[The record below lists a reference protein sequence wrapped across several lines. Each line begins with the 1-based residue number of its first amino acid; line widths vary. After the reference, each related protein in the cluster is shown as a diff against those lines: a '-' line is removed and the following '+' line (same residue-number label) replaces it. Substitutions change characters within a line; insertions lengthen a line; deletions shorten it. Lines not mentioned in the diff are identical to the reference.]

1 MVRASIFA
9 TSNKRRAYKEQKKSR
24 EREVMMME
32 QTEVSVSLNKT
43 TSDESKKTTKEAEEG
58 GAITTTTTITTKRAV
73 ECIYESNADELNKI
87 RLMRAFVQTQDPSS
101 KDADD
106 LIIRRFLRARDLDIE
121 KASAMFLKYLK
132 WRRTFVPNGFIS
144 ALEIQN
150 DLAQNKMF
158 LQGMD
163 KKGRPIT
170 VAFGGRHFHNKEGLE
185 KFKRFT
191 VFALEKL
198 CSRMPAGQ
206 EKFVVIGDL
215 EGWGYAN
222 SDIRAYLGALS
233 ILQDY
238 YPERL
243 GKLFIVHAPYI
254 FMAVWKIVYPFI
266 DDNTKKKIVF
276 VENKKLKST
285 LLQDID
291 ESQIPEIYGG
301 KLPLAPI
308 QDS

>member
-1 MVRASIFA
+1 MDL
-9 TSNKRRAYKEQKKSR
+9 Q
-24 EREVMMME
+24 
-32 QTEVSVSLNKT
+32 
-43 TSDESKKTTKEAEEG
+43 
-58 GAITTTTTITTKRAV
+58 
-73 ECIYESNADELNKI
+73 
-87 RLMRAFVQTQDPSS
+87 
-101 KDADD
+101 DADD
-106 LIIRRFLRARDLDIE
+106 LMIRRFLWARDLDIE
-121 KASAMFLKYLK
+121 KASAMFLKNLK

-144 ALEIQN
+144 ASEIQN

-163 KKGRPIT
+163 KKGLPIT
-170 VAFGGRHFHNKEGLE
+170 VVFGSRHFHNKGGLE
-185 KFKRFT
+185 EFKRFT

-198 CSRMPAGQ
+198 CLRMPAGQ

-243 GKLFIVHAPYI
+243 GKLFIIHVPYI
-254 FMAVWKIVYPFI
+254 FMAVWKVVYPFI

-301 KLPLAPI
+301 KLPLAPM

>member
-1 MVRASIFA
+1 
-9 TSNKRRAYKEQKKSR
+9 
-24 EREVMMME
+24 MME

-43 TSDESKKTTKEAEEG
+43 TSDESKKTTKEAEEGG

-132 WRRTFVPNGFIS
+132 WRRTFVPDGFIS

>member
-1 MVRASIFA
+1 
-9 TSNKRRAYKEQKKSR
+9 
-24 EREVMMME
+24 MMME
-32 QTEVSVSLNKT
+32 QKEMSVTLNKT
-43 TSDESKKTTKEAEEG
+43 TSDEPKKTTKEEEEE
-58 GAITTTTTITTKRAV
+58 GAITTTTKRAV
-73 ECIYESNADELNKI
+73 ECIYGSNEDEHNKI
-87 RLMRAFVQTQDPSS
+87 HLMRAFVQTQDPSS

-106 LIIRRFLRARDLDIE
+106 LMIRRFLRARNLDIE

-144 ALEIQN
+144 ALEIQH

-170 VAFGGRHFHNKEGLE
+170 VAFGGRHFHNKGGLE
-185 KFKRFT
+185 EFKRFT

-206 EKFVVIGDL
+206 EKFVVICDL

-243 GKLFIVHAPYI
+243 GKLFIIHVPYI
-254 FMAVWKIVYPFI
+254 FMAVWKVVHPFI
-266 DDNTKKKIVF
+266 DDNTKKKIMF

>member
-1 MVRASIFA
+1 
-9 TSNKRRAYKEQKKSR
+9 
-24 EREVMMME
+24 MMME
-32 QTEVSVSLNKT
+32 EKEAPVTLKKT
-43 TSDESKKTTKEAEEG
+43 TSDESKKTTKEEEE
-58 GAITTTTTITTKRAV
+58 GAITTTTKRAV
-73 ECIYESNADELNKI
+73 ECIYGSNEDELNKI
-87 RLMRAFVQTQDPSS
+87 HLMRAFVQTQDPSS

-106 LIIRRFLRARDLDIE
+106 LMIRRFLRARDLDIE
-121 KASAMFLKYLK
+121 KASTMFLKYLK
-132 WRRTFVPNGFIS
+132 WRRTFVSNGFIS
-144 ALEIQN
+144 ASEIQH

-170 VAFGGRHFHNKEGLE
+170 VAFGGRHFHNKGGLVE
-185 KFKRFT
+185 FKRFT

-206 EKFVVIGDL
+206 EKFVVICDL

-243 GKLFIVHAPYI
+243 GKLFIIHVPYI
-254 FMAVWKIVYPFI
+254 FMAVWKVVPSFI
-266 DDNTKKKIVF
+266 DDNTKKKIMF

-291 ESQIPEIYGG
+291 ESQLPEIYGG